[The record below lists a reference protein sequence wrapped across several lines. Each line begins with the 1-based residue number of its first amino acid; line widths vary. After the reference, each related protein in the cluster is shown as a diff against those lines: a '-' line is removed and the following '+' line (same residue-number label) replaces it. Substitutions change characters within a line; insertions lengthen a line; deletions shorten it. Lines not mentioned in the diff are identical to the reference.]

1 MCPGTAFW
9 AQNINDRDNTDMCQ
23 SLCLDDEPPRSHHY
37 TTVKHIINVCW
48 QNDTNTSV
56 IAVIYGA
63 L

>member
-37 TTVKHIINVCW
+37 TTVKHIINVC
-48 QNDTNTSV
+48 
-56 IAVIYGA
+56 
-63 L
+63 